1 MRVIIC
7 IRTRT
12 RKIDSISLCDL
23 ISPSTSRL
31 ISIVVSY
38 SLRTANVST
47 RSSPLSGQRWARRNV
62 CRLQA
67 TRFIV
72 SHTFPIKQWKRN
84 NIIYRNS
91 EHLQSYE
98 KKAICNTWPN
108 IIFTKR
114 LLPVLFQP
122 KIVVLRPIHP
132 KELVCT
138 IFTSSFPMLRNNQI
152 ESDVCDVCC
161 LP

>member
-1 MRVIIC
+1 MLNRS
-7 IRTRT
+7 RDLETR
-12 RKIDSISLCDL
+12 
-23 ISPSTSRL
+23 
-31 ISIVVSY
+31 
-38 SLRTANVST
+38 LRQT
-47 RSSPLSGQRWARRNV
+47 
-62 CRLQA
+62 
-67 TRFIV
+67 
-72 SHTFPIKQWKRN
+72 
-84 NIIYRNS
+84 
-91 EHLQSYE
+91 
-98 KKAICNTWPN
+98 AICNTRPN
-108 IIFTKR
+108 FIFTCR